1 MHEKINSN
9 KLKTIFL
16 LMFISMQIYSFAPAH
31 KYYFSL
37 TEIKANT
44 FSKTISISTKLFIDD
59 LENVLQKNNHTKF
72 DLSKSNDDKAVQ
84 NEVFKYINSHLK
96 IYLDEKN
103 ISLNF
108 VGFETENEVVWVYLE
123 SKISHKEFKNTKIIN
138 SILYDFSDDQTNL
151 IQFYWNNKNYSE
163 KLSYP
168 NKELIINK

>member
-9 KLKTIFL
+9 KYKTILISIFL
-16 LMFISMQIYSFAPAH
+16 YLQICSFAPAH

-44 FSKTISISTKLFIDD
+44 FSKTLSVSTKLFIDD
-59 LENVLQKNNHTKF
+59 LETVLQKNNNIKYDLTK
-72 DLSKSNDDKAVQ
+72 SKDDKVVQ
-84 NEVFKYINSHLK
+84 NELFKYINNHLK

-108 VGFETENEVVWVYLE
+108 VGFEIDNDVVWIYLE
-123 SKISHKEFKNTKIIN
+123 SKLNTKEFKVTKIMN
-138 SILYDFSDDQTNL
+138 SILYDLCNDQTNL
-151 IQFYWNNKNYSE
+151 IQFNWNNKNYSE

>member
-1 MHEKINSN
+1 MHKKINSN

-16 LMFISMQIYSFAPAH
+16 LMFICMQICSFAPAH

-44 FSKTISISTKLFIDD
+44 FSKTISVSTKLFIDD
-59 LENVLQKNNHTKF
+59 LETVLQKNNHTKF

-84 NEVFKYINSHLK
+84 NEVFKYINNHLK

-108 VGFETENEVVWVYLE
+108 VGFETENDVVWIYLE
-123 SKISHKEFKNTKIIN
+123 SKMNTKEFKVSKIIN
-138 SILYDFSDDQTNL
+138 SILYDLCDDQTNL
-151 IQFYWNNKNYSE
+151 IQFNWNNKNYSE

-168 NKELIINK
+168 NKELIIKQ